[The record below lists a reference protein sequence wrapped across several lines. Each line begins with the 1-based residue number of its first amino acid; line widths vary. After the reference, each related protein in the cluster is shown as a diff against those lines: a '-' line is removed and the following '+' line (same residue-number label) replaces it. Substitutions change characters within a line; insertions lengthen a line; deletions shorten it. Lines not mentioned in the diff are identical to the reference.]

1 MKLHTVGYGT
11 KRNFHIVTFFHN
23 FLASEIWFFFS
34 VKKIKRHH
42 VPAGQISW
50 DVPFDH
56 YDPMC
61 FDAPHLATAPY
72 ADPDIHDT
80 DFKPKFN
87 QIGK

>member
-1 MKLHTVGYGT
+1 M
-11 KRNFHIVTFFHN
+11 
-23 FLASEIWFFFS
+23 
-34 VKKIKRHH
+34 KKIKRHH

-80 DFKPKFN
+80 EFKPRFN
-87 QIGK
+87 QIGKWHIMSMNFK